1 MAGTSDEQLREPDPG
16 QGALLPPGL
25 RIYAIGDIHGRA
37 DLLDDLLGQI
47 DQDLRE
53 RPCQDARYVFLGDYI
68 DRGPQSRGV
77 LDRLHAFGLSH
88 TAIFLKGNHEEMLL
102 AFLRNPPRGLP
113 WIYAG
118 GWRTLASY
126 GIDRMPEQRSD
137 LIAIAAQFR
146 SALPA
151 DHLSF
156 LKSLALSHE
165 IGGYHFV
172 HAGVRPG
179 TSLALQSPNEL
190 LWIKDEFLESTAD
203 FGKVI
208 VHGHSPVA
216 RIDIRANR
224 INTDTGA
231 WRSGRLSCAVLENDQ
246 CRIIATTPKALGSPA
261 LGRVFERL
269 RRRFERHGAGL
280 PEA

>member
-1 MAGTSDEQLREPDPG
+1 MQSQEPEPG
-16 QGALLPPGL
+16 QGALLPSGL
-25 RIYAIGDIHGRA
+25 RVYAIGDIHGRA

-47 DQDLRE
+47 EQDLVE
-53 RPCQDARYVFLGDYI
+53 HPCLDARYVFLGDYI

-77 LDRLHAFGLSH
+77 LERLQAFSLSH
-88 TAIFLKGNHEEMLL
+88 TAVFLKGNHEEMLL
-102 AFLRNPPRGLP
+102 AFLRDPPRGLP
-113 WIYAG
+113 WIHAG

-126 GIDRMPEQRSD
+126 GIDRTPEQRAD
-137 LIAIAAQFR
+137 LIAIAAELR

-151 DHLSF
+151 KHLAF
-156 LKSLALSHE
+156 LKSLALSHG

-179 TSLALQSPNEL
+179 TPLALQSSNEL
-190 LWIKDEFLESTAD
+190 LWIRDEFLESTAD
-203 FGKVI
+203 FGKII

-216 RIDIRANR
+216 RVDIRANR

-231 WRSGRLSCAVLENDQ
+231 WRTGRLSCAVLEHDQ
-246 CRIIATTPKALGSPA
+246 RRILATTPAALGSPA
-261 LGRVFERL
+261 LGRAFERL

-280 PEA
+280 P